1 MAEREFTN
9 EEKAALKQRIIDA
22 RGYWSPFHDGLLE
35 LSPTYLEAYLAYQDA
50 PARSGTVSA
59 RMIEFI
65 YIAVD
70 ASVTH
75 LYTTGL
81 ARHVARALELGATKA
96 EVLEVIQLTML
107 TSHFSHEIGFAALA
121 DEMKARG
128 IGGDSPADD
137 EVVRRTKQAFAA
149 ATGAW
154 PEAADT
160 MFEVAQHLVQPYL
173 AYASIPWKGGPL
185 PAKDKA
191 LILLAVCASPTT
203 RHASGVRENV
213 RRALDHGATP
223 SEIADVIHLASA
235 ISIHTCTAAIPA
247 ITGAG

>member
-1 MAEREFTN
+1 MAQRTFTQD
-9 EEKAALKQRIIDA
+9 EKDALKRRIIEA

-35 LSPTYLEAYLAYQDA
+35 LSPAYLEAYLAYQDA
-50 PARSGTVSA
+50 PARAGNVSA

-81 ARHVARALELGATKA
+81 ARHVARALELGATRA

-107 TSHFSHEIGFAALA
+107 TSHFSHETGFAALA
-121 DEMKARG
+121 EEMAARG
-128 IGGDSPADD
+128 IGGGARPAE
-137 EVVRRTKQAFAA
+137 EVVRRSREAFAA
-149 ATGAW
+149 VTGTW
-154 PEAADT
+154 PQAAEA
-160 MFEVAQHLVQPYL
+160 MFDVAPHLVEPYL
-173 AYASIPWKGGPL
+173 AYASIPWGEGPL
-185 PAKDKA
+185 PPKEKS
-191 LILLAVCASPTT
+191 LILLAVCVAPTT
-203 RHASGVRENV
+203 RHLSGAREHV

-223 SEIADVIHLASA
+223 AEIADVIHLASA

-247 ITGAG
+247 IVGAA

>member
-1 MAEREFTN
+1 MSERIFTQ

-22 RGYWSPFHDGLLE
+22 RGYWSPFHDGLME
-35 LSPTYLEAYLAYQDA
+35 LSPTYLEGYLVYQDA
-50 PARSGTVSA
+50 PARAGNVSA

-81 ARHVARALELGATKA
+81 ARHIARALELGATKA

-107 TSHFSHEIGFAALA
+107 TSHFSHEIGLAALA
-121 DEMKARG
+121 EEMATRG
-128 IGGDSPADD
+128 IGGDARAAG
-137 EVVRRTKQAFAA
+137 EVVRRTKEAFVA
-149 ATGAW
+149 ATGSW
-154 PEAADT
+154 PQAADT
-160 MFEVAQHLVQPYL
+160 MSEVAPHLVEPYL
-173 AYASIPWKGGPL
+173 SYASIPWKDGPL

-191 LILLAVCASPTT
+191 LILLAVCVAPTT
-203 RHASGVRENV
+203 RHASGVRENI
-213 RRALDHGATP
+213 RKALDHGATP
-223 SEIADVIHLASA
+223 AEIADVIHLASA

-247 ITGAG
+247 ITGAA